1 MRILRLAKAAVAAAT
16 IAVSASSAHAAGSGI
31 HYESQD
37 WSFSGIFGTID
48 HAAAQRGYQVY
59 RSVCAGCHSMNLV
72 SFRNLEGIG
81 IPEHT
86 IKVLASEAEI
96 ATING
101 DGETVMRP
109 RLPSDRFPAPF
120 ANPQAA
126 RASNNGALP
135 PDLSLIAKARA
146 NGPNYLYALLTG
158 YHEPPAGMTV
168 SEGMYYNAA
177 FEGHQI
183 AMAPPLSE
191 GAVEFSDGTKATV
204 EQMAHDITTFLMYAA
219 EPHMDERKRTGL
231 KVVLFLFVLT
241 ILLYF
246 VKKKVWADL
255 H

>member
-1 MRILRLAKAAVAAAT
+1 MRMLRLAKAALAVAT
-16 IAVSASSAHAAGSGI
+16 IALSASSVQASGGG
-31 HYESQD
+31 HYESQK

-48 HAAAQRGYQVY
+48 HAAAQRGYQIY
-59 RSVCAGCHSMNLV
+59 KDVCSGCHSMNLM
-72 SFRNLEGIG
+72 SYRNLAGIG
-81 IPEHT
+81 LPDPT
-86 IKVLASEAEI
+86 IKALASQAEI

-120 ANPQAA
+120 ANKQAA

-158 YHEPPAGMTV
+158 YHEPPADV
-168 SEGMYYNAA
+168 KVAEGMHYNAA

-183 AMAPPLSE
+183 AMAAPLHDD
-191 GAVEFSDGTKATV
+191 AVTFSDGTKATV
-204 EQMAHDITTFLMYAA
+204 DQMAHDVTTFLMFAA
-219 EPHMDERKRTGL
+219 EPHMDARKRTGL
-231 KVVLFLFVLT
+231 KVVLFLFALT
-241 ILLYF
+241 VLLYF